1 MCDIDLDKVGLG
13 MFVAFYAGFIE
24 SEEYGTQRYFKEHP
38 RLSNELIESLLEKN
52 ISIIGV
58 EFAGVRRGKEH
69 TPKDQY
75 CADRG
80 VFIIENLCNLK
91 AIVEA
96 KGERLYEIFD
106 FDYIKTAKDN
116 GDKYSTRFAFELAVK
131 GSVQERFTKLYQFV
145 IELVTGRQVT
155 YPD

>member
-1 MCDIDLDKVGLG
+1 MMNKEFPLEYAERKTVVFDVAFVKGRDIDVCDIDLDKVGLG

-69 TPKDQY
+69 HPRISTVLIE
-75 CADRG
+75 
-80 VFIIENLCNLK
+80 VFLLLK
-91 AIVEA
+91 IYAI
-96 KGERLYEIFD
+96 
-106 FDYIKTAKDN
+106 
-116 GDKYSTRFAFELAVK
+116 
-131 GSVQERFTKLYQFV
+131 
-145 IELVTGRQVT
+145 
-155 YPD
+155 

>member
-1 MCDIDLDKVGLG
+1 MNKEFPLEYTERKAVVFDVAFVKGRDIDVCDIDLDKVGLG

-106 FDYIKTAKDN
+106 FL
-116 GDKYSTRFAFELAVK
+116 FELFWNN
-131 GSVQERFTKLYQFV
+131 QWMHIL
-145 IELVTGRQVT
+145 
-155 YPD
+155 